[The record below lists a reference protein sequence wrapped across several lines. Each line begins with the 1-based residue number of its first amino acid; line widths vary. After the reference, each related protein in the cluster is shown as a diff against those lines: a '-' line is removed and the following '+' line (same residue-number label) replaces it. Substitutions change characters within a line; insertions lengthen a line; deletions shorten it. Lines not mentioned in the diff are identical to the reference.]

1 MMPGS
6 SQVAGRT
13 LYALPPL
20 SGSRVPM
27 PCFYAEFATRRY
39 HSGRRI
45 PLCVTMH
52 HGHSQRCQKSK
63 GDKAM
68 CAHCLASGTRVEETS
83 THVHHECE
91 TPKAVWAMVAEHW
104 KRATGE
110 DLEVSSP
117 LLTNKGPCN
126 WGRRRRSAA
135 SDEEMEG
142 DGTGMEAAALG
153 DAAAAAQRQEQV
165 ARGIP
170 RKGEKE
176 AQQNERQGSAQG
188 GAQACARGAGAGVPG
203 SVKSRDLEEAR
214 ASSQWRVCGEAALPR
229 SHALKPR
236 PRPARQ
242 RPVPYVG
249 SSHCCSDAPRAR
261 RPAEGPHMA
270 TAPTTTC

>member
-110 DLEVSSP
+110 DLDVSSP
-117 LLTNKGPCN
+117 LHLRIRKSPATGVDAEA
-126 WGRRRRSAA
+126 G

-142 DGTGMEAAALG
+142 EGTAN
-153 DAAAAAQRQEQV
+153 RH
-165 ARGIP
+165 
-170 RKGEKE
+170 
-176 AQQNERQGSAQG
+176 G
-188 GAQACARGAGAGVPG
+188 G
-203 SVKSRDLEEAR
+203 
-214 ASSQWRVCGEAALPR
+214 
-229 SHALKPR
+229 
-236 PRPARQ
+236 
-242 RPVPYVG
+242 
-249 SSHCCSDAPRAR
+249 CCTR
-261 RPAEGPHMA
+261 
-270 TAPTTTC
+270 